1 MSLKARFTLTFL
13 EEIKSPVTSSCRVH
27 KSLLILERSV
37 ICSITPLVI
46 TLNEEVFTN
55 GQLIVNWMIRMY
67 SL

>member
-37 ICSITPLVI
+37 ICSFTLLVI
-46 TLNEEVFTN
+46 NPNEEVFTN
-55 GQLIVNWMIRMY
+55 GQIIVHWMIRMH
-67 SL
+67 LL